1 VNKLLAHEI
10 EAGEATAV
18 PTPQSTLGIEMS
30 SFEYGVKGYVFD
42 LIWCMLAP
50 MAGLAYKSKPSISRY
65 LDGLSH
71 HSCISQSPLFSDKTS
86 LCLWDCS
93 GQERFRPFVQQVL
106 DRATVAVL
114 CYDHRSEAGLR
125 ELQFWRNE
133 LQRVNADAA
142 LIVAATRADLAGAAN
157 TATANEAK
165 LSADDISKQ
174 VTEWRATHVVTSAAT
189 GLGLSQLLTAIL
201 EAGVKVT
208 NADKDNDN
216 L

>member
-1 VNKLLAHEI
+1 MLKINRQARRAELARAPAIEVIFLGARQCGKTSLVNKLLAHEI

-30 SFEYGVKGYVFD
+30 SFEYGVKG
-42 LIWCMLAP
+42 
-50 MAGLAYKSKPSISRY
+50 
-65 LDGLSH
+65 
-71 HSCISQSPLFSDKTS
+71 DKTS